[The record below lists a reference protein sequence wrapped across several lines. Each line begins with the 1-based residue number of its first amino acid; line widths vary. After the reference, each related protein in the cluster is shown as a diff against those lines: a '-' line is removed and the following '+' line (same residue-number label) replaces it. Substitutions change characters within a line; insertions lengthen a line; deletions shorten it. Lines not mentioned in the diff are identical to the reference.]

1 MAGEAF
7 NNNPNE
13 SRRSTLIT
21 GTLIFTALGFIL
33 ITDTDNNEHTQLI
46 TVIGQFLLKTA
57 IVILHSVTAHA
68 YPCSNPCLVA
78 GLLWGIRMLS
88 MMHPPFPISLLK
100 LFPTDLQ
107 RISKKTEPSKTR
119 LLYGSAGRVG
129 SACRQMFAIHQQA
142 VILTAVG
149 QVWVDDMIFV
159 EEKDKFEDKFELK

>member
-33 ITDTDNNEHTQLI
+33 ITDNNEHTQLI

-57 IVILHSVTAHA
+57 IIVILHSVTAHA
-68 YPCSNPCLVA
+68 YPCSNPGLVA
-78 GLLWGIRMLS
+78 GLLWGIRMLLM

-142 VILTAVG
+142 VI
-149 QVWVDDMIFV
+149 
-159 EEKDKFEDKFELK
+159 